1 MPKNQTLD
9 EFYSTFREEVLC
21 ASDTETSGWTTEDF
35 LTNVM
40 MEYLEEA
47 GEVTD
52 PVICPFRGYGLQMNA
67 YAISEDCESVDIFV
81 SIYSESDRPRSV
93 SQADIDAAIKR
104 AIQLYHKAIN
114 DLYTA
119 FQKDN
124 DTYEF
129 AITLHQNKDNIK
141 HVRICALTNG
151 LVKPIA
157 LKNITIGDAE
167 ISFSLWDVD
176 RLYRCVTSGKM
187 RETIEIDFE
196 EKFQTS
202 IPCIEN
208 NTSKKYSV
216 YLAIINGDLLAAL
229 YDEFRNRLLE
239 KNVRSFL
246 QVKGG
251 VNKGIRDTLRDEPDM
266 FLAYNN
272 GISVTAESVEI
283 VRDENGK
290 PSIKRIRDMQ
300 IVNGGQTTASI
311 FNAKNDR
318 KIAADLSQVF
328 VQMKISVIHSA
339 DDMDEIVPRISTFA
353 NTQNKIQVADFSAND
368 PFHRRI
374 EELSRT
380 IWAPAQGGMKP
391 RNWFYERARGQYA
404 DMLTRESTT
413 KRKKEYKETH
423 PLFTK
428 TDLAKY
434 ENTWDQLPWQVSE
447 GAQKNFHK
455 FMLRLKERKGFS
467 PDEIYYQNL
476 IAKAILFRQ
485 TEKLVQKQQY
495 GGYRANIVTYTLA
508 FLSFKTAQRIDLDRI
523 WKEQALTPALE
534 REIIDVSKFVQSL
547 IVNPPGGANVGE
559 WCKKEKCWQS
569 IRDHEYTLSDEL
581 QLELLSVARPTI
593 GSQPATGS
601 IDAKPKVKE
610 NVSDEECFF
619 QCKFKL
625 FSEKGFSPLSD
636 SQRIT
641 QDEDY
646 QSNQLLYRNV
656 RNYAIGHGCAA
667 DWDDSESVLWIT
679 TAIFPKYDIKPIVPS
694 AIKGVSLDM
703 LKMSPYG
710 SFADTIRELRM
721 MCAKY
726 REWINGLRTI
736 RQDLSTE
743 YKITADR
750 HITNCE
756 TCLSR
761 MEKGVELLEQ
771 NENIR
776 IAFQYMNLAML
787 MQQLHYNLPLQKWED
802 NGAGDIS
809 LVNPV
814 SMPVVTDDSTW
825 HNKEQ
830 RVYGK
835 WRPFQLAFV
844 LMNLRAMYD
853 RDCNER
859 GIVDLIWFPTGGG
872 KTEAY
877 LGLSAYTIFIRRLM
891 NKDDKGTAILMRYT
905 SYRKHC
911 VRYRPGN
918 IYFRKRK

>member
-1 MPKNQTLD
+1 MSFTALSEKKYSVLVTLKPVD
-9 EFYSTFREEVLC
+9 EC
-21 ASDTETSGWTTEDF
+21 TEDF

-81 SIYSESDRPRSV
+81 SIYSDSEQPRSV

-141 HVRICALTNG
+141 YVRICALTNG

-157 LKNITIGDAE
+157 LKNITIGGAE

-229 YDEFRNRLLE
+229 YDEFRDRLLE

-318 KIAADLSQVF
+318 KNAADLSQVF

-339 DDMDEIVPRISTFA
+339 DDMNEIVPRISTFA

-413 KRKKEYKETH
+413 KRKKKNTRKLILCL
-423 PLFTK
+423 PKRTSPSMK
-428 TDLAKY
+428 TLGTSSHGRSVRVPK
-434 ENTWDQLPWQVSE
+434 
-447 GAQKNFHK
+447 KNFHK
-455 FMLRLKERKGFS
+455 FMLRLKERKGFA

-508 FLSFKTAQRIDLDRI
+508 FLSFKTAQRIDLERI
-523 WKEQALTPALE
+523 WKEQALTPDLE
-534 REIIDVSKFVQSL
+534 REIIEVSKFVQSL

-581 QLELLSVARPTI
+581 QHELLSVARPAI

-601 IDAKPKVKE
+601 ID
-610 NVSDEECFF
+610 SLTDEELALIDEAAAIPAETWFALSRWAKETRNF
-619 QCKFKL
+619 QPWQRSLL
-625 FSEKGFSPLSD
+625 FSVGTLAGRGQKPSIKQATHAMKAYKSALEKGF
-636 SQRIT
+636 T
-641 QDEDY
+641 
-646 QSNQLLYRNV
+646 V
-656 RNYAIGHGCAA
+656 
-667 DWDDSESVLWIT
+667 
-679 TAIFPKYDIKPIVPS
+679 
-694 AIKGVSLDM
+694 
-703 LKMSPYG
+703 
-710 SFADTIRELRM
+710 
-721 MCAKY
+721 
-726 REWINGLRTI
+726 
-736 RQDLSTE
+736 
-743 YKITADR
+743 
-750 HITNCE
+750 
-756 TCLSR
+756 
-761 MEKGVELLEQ
+761 
-771 NENIR
+771 
-776 IAFQYMNLAML
+776 
-787 MQQLHYNLPLQKWED
+787 
-802 NGAGDIS
+802 
-809 LVNPV
+809 
-814 SMPVVTDDSTW
+814 
-825 HNKEQ
+825 
-830 RVYGK
+830 
-835 WRPFQLAFV
+835 
-844 LMNLRAMYD
+844 
-853 RDCNER
+853 
-859 GIVDLIWFPTGGG
+859 
-872 KTEAY
+872 
-877 LGLSAYTIFIRRLM
+877 
-891 NKDDKGTAILMRYT
+891 
-905 SYRKHC
+905 
-911 VRYRPGN
+911 
-918 IYFRKRK
+918 